1 MIEAILERATRAGAA
16 AEVVYAES
24 ESAPVVYENDKLR
37 SIRMSQ
43 SSSIALRVIADGRQ
57 GSSFTNDMADTEGL
71 VERALENARYG
82 APATFVFPGPSEGPK
97 VQIFDPE
104 IRAITREEMVTTGGE
119 MLERVKSAQPDVL
132 VDCGASTSWG
142 RAVLAN
148 SSGAHMVE
156 EGTHYSVWAHGQ
168 RIRGTDILMAGH
180 GRSWRARAGIDP
192 VAVAHRAIEK
202 FRLAEHE
209 ARIDTGEYPVLFRPG
224 ATGILL
230 APLRLGVNGR
240 NVFKVD
246 SPIAARLGEQIV
258 DERITISDDPLVDF
272 AGSSSRW
279 DSEGVPRRQMT
290 VFEAGVLRAFLY
302 DLDTAA
308 KAGTESTGNGV
319 GCGFSNLIMAP
330 GDVPYAEMVRG
341 MKEGLII
348 DGVIGAGQSN
358 VMNGDFSVNIALGYK
373 VENGEIVGRV
383 KNAMVAGNAYKAL
396 NGLAAIASDPEWVSS
411 STRVPALLVGRLSVV
426 SKE

>member
-1 MIEAILERATRAGAA
+1 M
-16 AEVVYAES
+16 
-24 ESAPVVYENDKLR
+24 
-37 SIRMSQ
+37 
-43 SSSIALRVIADGRQ
+43 
-57 GSSFTNDMADTEGL
+57 
-71 VERALENARYG
+71 
-82 APATFVFPGPSEGPK
+82 
-97 VQIFDPE
+97 
-104 IRAITREEMVTTGGE
+104 
-119 MLERVKSAQPDVL
+119 
-132 VDCGASTSWG
+132 
-142 RAVLAN
+142 
-148 SSGAHMVE
+148 
-156 EGTHYSVWAHGQ
+156 
-168 RIRGTDILMAGH
+168 
-180 GRSWRARAGIDP
+180 
-192 VAVAHRAIEK
+192 
-202 FRLAEHE
+202 
-209 ARIDTGEYPVLFRPG
+209 
-224 ATGILL
+224 
-230 APLRLGVNGR
+230 NGR
-240 NVFKVD
+240 NVFKGD